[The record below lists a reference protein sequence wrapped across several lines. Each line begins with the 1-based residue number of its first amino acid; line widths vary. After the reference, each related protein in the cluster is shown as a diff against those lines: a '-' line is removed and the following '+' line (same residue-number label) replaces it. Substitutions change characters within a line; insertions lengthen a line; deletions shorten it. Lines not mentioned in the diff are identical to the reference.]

1 MAMQAVMG
9 LTVAQV
15 SSILQEHVVLN
26 MMADSEPRVLQE
38 VRVTGAQLSMA
49 APRTQAA
56 AAAAGSAAH
65 KLALAAP
72 PQQLLLQG

>member
-56 AAAAGSAAH
+56 AAAGSAAH